1 MTENAGQRPSLLL
14 CFAHP
19 DDESIFAAG
28 TACAAAAAGR
38 PVVLVTG
45 TGGEAGKTGEPAVC
59 SRDDLGNV
67 RARELDVAAA
77 IMGVSQL
84 RLLGYR
90 DRELAAA
97 PPDEVR
103 RALVE
108 TIRRWRPA
116 VAVTFDPHGMN
127 QHADHIAISRFVS
140 DSAAAAADPRWLPD
154 VGEPH
159 TISRLLWV
167 PRRPWEILRSGG
179 PAVRPGVDFVVD
191 IRRWSDR
198 KVEALRAHRSQHL
211 STERIFFSHA
221 DQALTLGFELFRQ
234 AWGPALRTRPS
245 SDIFEGTE

>member
-1 MTENAGQRPSLLL
+1 MTENAGERRALLL

-28 TACAAAAAGR
+28 ISCAAAAGGR

-45 TGGEAGKTGEPAVC
+45 TRGEAGKTGEPPVC
-59 SRDDLGNV
+59 SREDLADV
-67 RARELDVAAA
+67 RARELDAAA
-77 IMGVSQL
+77 VIMGVTEL

-97 PPDEVR
+97 PPDDVR

-116 VAVTFDPHGMN
+116 VVVTFDPHGMN
-127 QHADHIAISRFVS
+127 QHADHVAISRFVS
-140 DSAAAAADPRWLPD
+140 DSAAAAADPRWIPE
-154 VGEPH
+154 VGGPH
-159 TISRLLWV
+159 AVSRLLWV
-167 PRRPWEILRSGG
+167 PRRPWEVLRSGD
-179 PAVRPGVDFVVD
+179 PAARPGVDFVVD

-198 KVEALRAHRSQHL
+198 KVAALRAHRSQHL
-211 STERIFFSHA
+211 STERIFFNHA

-245 SDIFEGTE
+245 FDIFEGTE